1 MTGLIIVVGVL
12 AAILILV
19 VTMEYVPTMRRGK
32 AAQALAESSVQT
44 DDSITGLRRAL
55 IPMEKPVQKY
65 AGPKLLKKA
74 WYDLYW
80 AQMVDKYVGWTPLQ
94 HVTMR
99 VFMALVG
106 AVVGLVVFGNPIFM
120 AAVAFMGWQYP
131 AMGLGGIA
139 RRARR
144 QFQSQLPEYIN
155 LVAAQMSA
163 GISMEEALR
172 RTSRSASLPAKW
184 MRQVIQQAQG
194 RTLVG
199 QIVRESEESQ
209 LPELISMGVQLGFI
223 QRGAGQQLLL
233 AQLSTQIAA
242 DYIGQT
248 EMRAEKIGG
257 ELVIPMV
264 LFYFLPFM
272 VSLMM
277 VIAWPIVV
285 GML

>member
-1 MTGLIIVVGVL
+1 MNTLILMVGVM
-12 AAILILV
+12 AMILV
-19 VTMEYVPTMRRGK
+19 LVLTMEYVPTMRKGK
-32 AAQALAESSVQT
+32 AAQALA
-44 DDSITGLRRAL
+44 DSDVREEDPVAGLRKAL
-55 IPMEKPVQKY
+55 FPMEKPVQKY
-65 AGPKLLKKA
+65 AGAKMLKKA

-80 AQMVDKYVGWTPLQ
+80 AQMADKYAGWTAIQ
-94 HVTMR
+94 FMTVR
-99 VFMALVG
+99 VFAGLVG
-106 AVVGLVVFGNPIFM
+106 GVVGMVVFQNPIF
-120 AAVAFMGWQYP
+120 AAVAAFLGWQYP

-144 QFQSQLPEYIN
+144 QFQAQLPEYIN

-172 RTSRSASLPAKW
+172 RTSRSESLPAKW
-184 MRQVIQQAQG
+184 MRRVIQKAQG

-199 QIVRESEESQ
+199 QIIREGEDSQ
-209 LPELISMGVQLGFI
+209 LPELISMGVQLNFI
-223 QRGAGQQLLL
+223 QRGAGQQQLL

-248 EMRAEKIGG
+248 EMRAERIGG

-264 LFYFLPFM
+264 IFYFLPFM
-272 VSLMM
+272 VSLML

-285 GML
+285 GMM

>member
-1 MTGLIIVVGVL
+1 
-12 AAILILV
+12 
-19 VTMEYVPTMRRGK
+19 
-32 AAQALAESSVQT
+32 
-44 DDSITGLRRAL
+44 
-55 IPMEKPVQKY
+55 
-65 AGPKLLKKA
+65 
-74 WYDLYW
+74 
-80 AQMVDKYVGWTPLQ
+80 
-94 HVTMR
+94 
-99 VFMALVG
+99 
-106 AVVGLVVFGNPIFM
+106 
-120 AAVAFMGWQYP
+120 
-131 AMGLGGIA
+131 
-139 RRARR
+139 
-144 QFQSQLPEYIN
+144 
-155 LVAAQMSA
+155 
-163 GISMEEALR
+163 
-172 RTSRSASLPAKW
+172 
-184 MRQVIQQAQG
+184 VIQMAQG